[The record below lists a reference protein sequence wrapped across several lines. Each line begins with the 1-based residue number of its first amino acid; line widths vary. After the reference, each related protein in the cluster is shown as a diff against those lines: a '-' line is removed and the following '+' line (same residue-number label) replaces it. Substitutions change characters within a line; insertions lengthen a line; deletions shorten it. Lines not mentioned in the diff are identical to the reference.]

1 MSLLFAR
8 KCRLQL
14 WLYYPFQILSHSHSK
29 HFIFHEEENAST
41 WHGKAADDFDSVI
54 DRIIVSWVWCITYI
68 FCALALTKYRRWI
81 GKRECVYRE
90 KIPSLTSWVLLEI
103 GALLILTPI
112 SFRLPNTYVLI
123 TQKELTRNWNVRNL
137 SSTALEEWRV
147 LSRLWLLTTHMPLE
161 KWRRKKIGKQL
172 SVLMNYYYFRC
183 WFSDNFPLV
192 IQNSPQKPIQQWSKL
207 GKVKKSSH

>member
-1 MSLLFAR
+1 MKLAKNVCGIANVPCNVWPQKFWIGKYFLLINWLMSLLFAR

-81 GKRECVYRE
+81 GQKECVYRE

-112 SFRLPNTYVLI
+112 SFRLPNTNLLLKTCQKLKCSELI
-123 TQKELTRNWNVRNL
+123 
-137 SSTALEEWRV
+137 
-147 LSRLWLLTTHMPLE
+147 
-161 KWRRKKIGKQL
+161 
-172 SVLMNYYYFRC
+172 
-183 WFSDNFPLV
+183 
-192 IQNSPQKPIQQWSKL
+192 
-207 GKVKKSSH
+207 